1 MTYNDTTEHQKPFR
15 ETERLL
21 VLKMCGQN
29 GRIAV
34 VALIAIANKSSVLQ
48 AKYGVRADLPATQP
62 AHPLLHKTK

>member
-1 MTYNDTTEHQKPFR
+1 MTNDDTAERQKPFC

-21 VLKMCGQN
+21 ALKMCGQN

-34 VALIAIANKSSVLQ
+34 AVLLAIANESSVLG

>member
-1 MTYNDTTEHQKPFR
+1 MTNNNNAEHQEPFC

-21 VLKMCGQN
+21 ALNMCGQN
-29 GRIAV
+29 AHIAM
-34 VALIAIANKSSVLQ
+34 ATLLAIANKLSVLQ